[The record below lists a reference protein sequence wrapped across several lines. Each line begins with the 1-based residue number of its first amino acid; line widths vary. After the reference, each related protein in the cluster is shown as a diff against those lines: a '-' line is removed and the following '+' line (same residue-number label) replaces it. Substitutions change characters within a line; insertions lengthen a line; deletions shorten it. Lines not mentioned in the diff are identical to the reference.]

1 MAALL
6 GKLFPAFARPASRRE
21 ELTELLQE
29 SVGDKASFDS
39 HEGALLQNFL
49 SLRDLTAADVMIPRA
64 DIFAVSSQD
73 SFDDIINQM
82 SAANHSRV
90 PVYRDTLDD
99 VVGIIHIKDLFAHL
113 RK

>member
-49 SLRDLTAADVMIPRA
+49 SLRDLTAVDVMIPRA
-64 DIFAVSSQD
+64 DIFAVSLNDGFVRANGIFNFSHP
-73 SFDDIINQM
+73 F
-82 SAANHSRV
+82 ANHYNNIFNSCF
-90 PVYRDTLDD
+90 
-99 VVGIIHIKDLFAHL
+99 KN
-113 RK
+113 

>member
-6 GKLFPAFARPASRRE
+6 GKLFPALARPASRRE

-49 SLRDLTAADVMIPRA
+49 SRA
-64 DIFAVSSQD
+64 IQD
-73 SFDDIINQM
+73 
-82 SAANHSRV
+82 H
-90 PVYRDTLDD
+90 
-99 VVGIIHIKDLFAHL
+99 
-113 RK
+113 